1 MYQLAPIFLI
11 RFSMWIEI
19 AQMNISNTKHLK
31 LQLIKIKLHETYE
44 KFIRPAQTWL
54 IYLLLMNEKLKSY

>member
-1 MYQLAPIFLI
+1 
-11 RFSMWIEI
+11 MWIEI